1 VIVRKTEIYDGAVP
15 SGNAVM
21 AHNLW
26 HLSVVFDRKE
36 WAERAVDMTAGL
48 AQTVTRYPSSFGVW
62 AAMILRLVQGTPDL
76 AVAGPAY
83 LERMR
88 ELNELYVPYKVLL
101 GADSEE
107 KDMPLLQQRLQAG
120 KTLIYLC
127 RDYQCVKPVEYIS
140 EITNLI

>member
-1 VIVRKTEIYDGAVP
+1 
-15 SGNAVM
+15 
-21 AHNLW
+21 
-26 HLSVVFDRKE
+26 
-36 WAERAVDMTAGL
+36 
-48 AQTVTRYPSSFGVW
+48 
-62 AAMILRLVQGTPDL
+62 VQGTPEL

-83 LERMR
+83 RERMR
-88 ELNELYVPYKVLL
+88 ELNGLYVPYKVLL